1 MNSKNK
7 DKIFLKYQIVQ
18 NFKKIKF
25 LDKQQKLLKIVKKKS
40 MRIDKN
46 YKKKSKIFNSSK

>member
-1 MNSKNK
+1 MDSKNK

-25 LDKQQKLLKIVKKKS
+25 LDKQQKLLKIVKKK
-40 MRIDKN
+40 
-46 YKKKSKIFNSSK
+46 